1 MRKFQQRGSSSQIV
15 DPNTN
20 PFSEEWRHFEIN
32 QLYIVHPVVTA

>member
-15 DPNTN
+15 DRNTN
-20 PFSEEWRHFEIN
+20 PFSKEWRYFEIS